1 MKLESL
7 SKVFSDGNHNAFTG
21 LAFFAGQY
29 FLAFRNATH
38 HGSSPEK
45 GSSYGR
51 QMILTSPDAVHWTLA
66 EETRFA
72 APPGLAPDTPM
83 DARDNSFL
91 VANGQLYLFSF
102 VVSPL
107 GPDGEFLSLPFSTMQ
122 TTKDGKTW
130 SDPRIIFRGAV
141 LWKPI
146 FHKGA
151 FWCAGYARI
160 AKENRARNETRDKS
174 EVHLFHSHDAETW
187 TRGARIG
194 PANEAVLL
202 PREGDTLDA
211 LVRTGAGPGHLQI
224 YSSRFPWE
232 NWEHKATIPKIIQ
245 GQHVLNVAGRNLLI
259 AREVPTEPD
268 GASPAP
274 PALRR
279 TKIWELRDGQAAE
292 CLELPSLGDNSYAG
306 TVVRP
311 DGKLLVS
318 YYSQHEREKE
328 VPELLRGGNDKPA
341 DIFVACINPEFD

>member
-21 LAFFAGQY
+21 LAFFSGQY

-38 HGSSPEK
+38 HGGSPEK
-45 GSSYGR
+45 GPSYGR
-51 QMILTSPDAVHWTLA
+51 QMILTSPDGEHWTPA
-66 EETRFA
+66 KETRFA
-72 APPGLAPDTPM
+72 APPELAPDTRM
-83 DARDNSFL
+83 DARDNWFL

-107 GPDGEFLSLPFSTMQ
+107 GPDGEFLALPFSTMQ
-122 TTKDGKTW
+122 TTKDGTTW
-130 SDPRIIFRGAV
+130 SEPLPIFSGAV

-151 FWCAGYARI
+151 FWCAGYART
-160 AKENRARNETRDKS
+160 AKENRARDGTGDKS
-174 EVHLFHSHDAETW
+174 EVHLFRSHDGESW

-194 PANEAVLL
+194 PGSEAFLL
-202 PREGDTLDA
+202 PREGDTLEA

-232 NWEHKATIPKIIQ
+232 NWEHKETIPKRIQ
-245 GQHVLNVAGRNLLI
+245 APHVVTVAGRNLLI
-259 AREVPTEPD
+259 AREVPTGQD
-268 GASPAP
+268 GNSPAP

-279 TKIWELRDGQAAE
+279 TKVWELRDGQAEE
-292 CLELPSLGDNSYAG
+292 CLELPSLGDTSYAG
-306 TVVRP
+306 SVLRP

-328 VPELLRGGNDKPA
+328 IPELSRGGNDKPA
-341 DIFVACINPEFD
+341 DIFVACINPELD